1 MQPQDHDRTPADSTS
16 AGVLSSRRTRHLLA
30 AVLVAWLALVLARTL
45 LVDWFAVPSA
55 SMEPT
60 LRPGEV
66 ILVDKRPAAVRP
78 GDVVVVDGQS
88 FGLEDRRPWA
98 RRLLGRIAGESPG
111 QHLVKRVIA
120 TAGQQVR
127 CCDAQGRLLLDGVP
141 LREEYVAR
149 GDTPSEVAFSVTV
162 PTGTLWLMGDH
173 RSRSADSRSRLGRP
187 GGGFLPARD
196 VTGHVVQVIWPPGH
210 RRELSALPTPTL
222 GGDR

>member
-149 GDTPSEVAFSVTV
+149 GTRPA
-162 PTGTLWLMGDH
+162 
-173 RSRSADSRSRLGRP
+173 RSRSPSPSQRAHCG
-187 GGGFLPARD
+187 
-196 VTGHVVQVIWPPGH
+196 
-210 RRELSALPTPTL
+210 
-222 GGDR
+222 